1 MKEQIVDDVEV
12 LKEDSISEYL
22 SSSSESEDVDSETG
36 AEEEI
41 ESNSDVDTN
50 NTPAQEKTPDAMEDS
65 VASHNNNAGNTKG
78 QQDVDQNRM
87 CKKVQ
92 KVKLQPIFDRSQSKI
107 SFCLFQLQ

>member
-41 ESNSDVDTN
+41 EDNSDVDTN
-50 NTPAQEKTPDAMEDS
+50 NTPAQEKTPM
-65 VASHNNNAGNTKG
+65 
-78 QQDVDQNRM
+78 
-87 CKKVQ
+87 
-92 KVKLQPIFDRSQSKI
+92 PWKI
-107 SFCLFQLQ
+107 LFLHIIIMQIILRVNKM